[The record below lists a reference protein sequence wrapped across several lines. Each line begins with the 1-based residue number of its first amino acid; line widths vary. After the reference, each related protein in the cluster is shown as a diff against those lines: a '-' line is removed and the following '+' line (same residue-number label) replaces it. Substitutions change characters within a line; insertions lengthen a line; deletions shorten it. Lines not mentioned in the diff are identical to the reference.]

1 MCSFARSSV
10 PARTVRPATRA
21 KLALSRTAGALAFGI
36 IAVLADSHAAAA
48 APACAQYPIPWQ
60 PPAGSQA
67 AARSE
72 LASVSPAASMAWN
85 ASTGTLS
92 SALALALPLAG
103 CTDGQDVGAQVFAAL
118 AAHPALF
125 QLDLSEWRT
134 PAPYDCKYVGD
145 NEILSIGRQR
155 LAGHPVSRDVF
166 AYSLKRVDGAI
177 QLTAVTGTYVPVI
190 DAAIGDAM
198 AACNTLT
205 TDAAQATARSTPLQT
220 TVYSQC
226 KRTRTMTYTPQ
237 ANDHFELAPQ
247 ETWTWQEGT
256 SQMGATLFT
265 GERTLRIT
273 VDPANY
279 TPDLMSSAARCPAP
293 DGDDDEFTIG
303 FDVAFDVHTG
313 AIVNVKPGLDCVV
326 C

>member
-1 MCSFARSSV
+1 MCLFARSSV

-21 KLALSRTAGALAFGI
+21 KLVLSCTAAALAFG
-36 IAVLADSHAAAA
+36 ALVNSHAAAA

-67 AARSE
+67 AARADLS
-72 LASVSPAASMAWN
+72 SVSPAATMSWN
-85 ASTGTLS
+85 ANTGTLT

-118 AAHPALF
+118 AAHPALV

-155 LAGHPVSRDVF
+155 LAGHPVARDVF
-166 AYSLKRVDGAI
+166 AYSLKRVDGAV
-177 QLTAVTGTYVPVI
+177 QLTAVTGTYVPVV

-205 TDAAQATARSTPLQT
+205 AEAAQATARTTPLQT

-226 KRTRTMTYTPQ
+226 KRTRTMTYTPK
-237 ANDHFELAPQ
+237 ANDRFELAPQ

-256 SQMGATLFT
+256 GQTLFT

-279 TPDLMSSAARCPAP
+279 TPDLTSSAARCPAP
-293 DGDDDEFTIG
+293 DGDEFTVG
-303 FDVAFDVHTG
+303 FDVAFDVQTG
-313 AIVNVKPGLDCVV
+313 AIVSVKPGLDCVV